1 VAEKSKTRLI
11 LWIAGLGVLVMTT
24 TLVALLVLISDKP
37 SIKGED
43 NLLKLR
49 LQGAIA
55 DGPTEGSM
63 YMSATEIP
71 LRVPDLALLL
81 HTAAQDER
89 VNGLFLHLEN
99 PRLSFAGAQEIRN
112 GLVALEAAGK
122 PCTTW
127 SKSYD
132 NLSWYIA
139 SACSRLTL
147 HPEGAP
153 QVLGL
158 QVQTEHYAAAFEKIG
173 VQAQIERIGQFK
185 SAPEAYGRTSPSE
198 PSKLQM
204 NALLD
209 SLHGQLVRD
218 TATGRKTNVES
229 IEALLAD
236 PPMDSQSAIT
246 RGLID
251 ESIYLDDLEESLG
264 GQFER
269 ARPYFSSIQ
278 KQWDRPR
285 KAVAIVHVQ
294 GTIIDGRSQSPFG
307 GGAMAG
313 DNSLVSQIHKLEDD
327 DSIVAIVLRVNSP
340 GGSAIASDSIWQ
352 AVKRAG
358 QVKPVV
364 VSMGSYAAS
373 GGYYVS
379 MPAAH
384 IVAQPATL
392 TGSIGIFGGKFSMG
406 GLFEKAGITHWNAS
420 RTPYAGLNDITRPYT
435 DSERAKIQARLQT
448 FYSSFVNKAAEGRNM
463 TPEALHERA
472 QGRVWTG
479 EQALEQGLVDSL
491 GGLEDAIAKAVELSN
506 ETDPV
511 GRQVFPR
518 DNTLWDLIWAPP
530 EMDPDNLSALLG
542 QTIPQSLIGPLGEA
556 LVLRKILEAEG
567 AAALLPERILVH

>member
-11 LWIAGLGVLVMTT
+11 LWVAGLGVLVMTT
-24 TLVALLVLISDKP
+24 TLIALLVLISDRP
-37 SIKGED
+37 TIKGED

-55 DGPTEGSM
+55 DGPTEGSL
-63 YMSATEIP
+63 YMSAAEIP
-71 LRVPDLALLL
+71 LRVPDIALLL
-81 HTAAQDER
+81 HTASQDER

-99 PRLSFAGAQEIRN
+99 PSLSFAGAQEIRS

-139 SACSRLTL
+139 SACSRLTI

-185 SAPEAYGRTSPSE
+185 SAPEAYGRTTPSE

-209 SLHGQLVRD
+209 SLHNQLVRD
-218 TATGRKTNVES
+218 TANGRKISVEAL
-229 IEALLAD
+229 EDLLAD
-236 PPMDSQSAIT
+236 PPMDSKSAVA

-251 ESIYLDDLEESLG
+251 EAIYLDALEESLG
-264 GQFER
+264 GEFER

-278 KQWDRPR
+278 KGWTRPR

-307 GGAMAG
+307 GGTMAG
-313 DNSLVSQIHKLEDD
+313 DNSLVSQINALEED

-352 AVKRAG
+352 AVKRVG

-392 TGSIGIFGGKFSMG
+392 TGSIGIFGGKFSLG

-420 RTPYAGLNDITRPYT
+420 RTPYAGLNDSTRPYT
-435 DSERAKIQARLQT
+435 DAERAKIQARLQT
-448 FYSSFVNKAAEGRNM
+448 FYTSFVNKAADGRKM

-479 EQALEQGLVDSL
+479 EQALKQGLVDSL
-491 GGLEDAIAKAVELSN
+491 GGLEDAISKAIELSN

-511 GRQVFPR
+511 GREVFPR
-518 DNTLWDLIWAPP
+518 DDTLWDMIWSPP
-530 EMDPDNLSALLG
+530 EIDPDSLSAILG
-542 QTIPQSLIGPLGEA
+542 QTIPQSLVAPLGEA
-556 LVLRKILEAEG
+556 LVVSRILEAEG
-567 AAALLPERILVH
+567 TAALLPERILVH

>member
-24 TLVALLVLISDKP
+24 TLVALLVLISDRP
-37 SIKGED
+37 SIEGED
-43 NLLKLR
+43 NMLKLR

-99 PRLSFAGAQEIRN
+99 PQLSFAGAQEIRN

-132 NLSWYIA
+132 NLSWYMA

-185 SAPEAYGRTSPSE
+185 SAPEAYGRTSPSD

-218 TATGRKTNVES
+218 TATGRKTNVEA

-236 PPMDSQSAIT
+236 PPMDSQSAVT

-264 GQFER
+264 GEFER

-491 GGLEDAIAKAVELSN
+491 GGLEDAITKAIELSN
-506 ETDPV
+506 DIGPI

-518 DNTLWDLIWAPP
+518 DNTLWDLIWSPP
-530 EMDPDNLSALLG
+530 DLDPDTLSALLG
-542 QTIPQSLIGPLGEA
+542 QTIPQSLVGSLGEA
-556 LVLRKILEAEG
+556 LVLGRILEAEG

>member
-1 VAEKSKTRLI
+1 
-11 LWIAGLGVLVMTT
+11 MTT

-435 DSERAKIQARLQT
+435 DSERTKIQGRLQT
-448 FYSSFVNKAAEGRNM
+448 FYTSFVNKAAEGRNM